1 MDALPARRPK
11 SHRDGMNPRWRKLI
25 GKSRYLLIVGIV
37 GLLIGTLEACLASAI
52 NAYHV
57 LESFFRHEPYV
68 SGVVSIMHMLD
79 AFLVAAVLLI
89 VAIGTYG
96 LFIEPVENVP
106 PALKV
111 KSFHELKVRFA
122 SVLILFMAVTFTEH
136 LLAWEEPMNTLI
148 FGGAIVVVV
157 LALVAYSRWAE
168 SDHGDS

>member
-1 MDALPARRPK
+1 MSP
-11 SHRDGMNPRWRKLI
+11 GWQKLV

-37 GLLIGTLEACLASAI
+37 GLLIGTLEACVSSAI

-57 LESFFRHEPYV
+57 IESFFRHEPYV
-68 SGVVSIMHMLD
+68 AGVVSIMHMLD

-96 LFIEPVENVP
+96 LFIAPIEDVP

-122 SVLILFMAVTFTEH
+122 SVLIIFMAVTFTEH

-148 FGGAIVVVV
+148 FAAAIVVVV
-157 LALVAYSRWAE
+157 FALVAYSRWGE
-168 SDHGDS
+168 QDHGDS